1 VGSLSEEVSAAVEGG
16 WIKTHELGER
26 IRSKGHQRSA
36 ISRTLGSAVTKW
48 GTLAKVELLD
58 EDGQGSTEGYVPSY
72 EGFGKLIQGIGHS
85 EAPSKFMFGPSLAR
99 LHGLAV
105 PPPPEWFPLFVDVT
119 ALESARNC
127 KAKVSVFPPGVG
139 AAPHGQEVQ
148 AFWQPGDR
156 PSVDLNAGESAMAE
170 LMMVN
175 CSTGWRYNWNQGERD
190 MLPNYFVRTPEA
202 RVGTGED
209 WYEMRSLVNLL
220 VLSVYS
226 ESSFARF
233 PFLFLRRKLTK
244 VEMIP
249 IVGYTSKRV
258 KWSGK
263 GLYTRE

>member
-1 VGSLSEEVSAAVEGG
+1 MEGG
-16 WIKTHELGER
+16 WIRTHEVGER

-58 EDGQGSTEGYVPSY
+58 RDGQGSTDGYVPSY
-72 EGFGKLIQGIGHS
+72 EGFGKLIQGTGHS
-85 EAPSKFMFGPSLAR
+85 EVPSKFMFGPSLAR
-99 LHGLAV
+99 LHGLAA
-105 PPPPEWFPLFVDVT
+105 PSEWFPLFVDVT

-156 PSVDLNAGESAMAE
+156 PTVDLNAGESAMAE
-170 LMMVN
+170 VVMIN
-175 CSTGWRYNWNQGERD
+175 CSVGWQHAWQNGDRD
-190 MLPNYFVRTPEA
+190 APPNCFVRTPESRA
-202 RVGTGED
+202 GMQED
-209 WYEMRSLVNLL
+209 WYEMRSLVNLV

-226 ESSFARF
+226 ADSFTRF
-233 PFLFLRRKLTK
+233 PFLFLKRRLTR
-244 VEMIP
+244 VEMVP
-249 IVGYTSKRV
+249 IVGYASKNV

-263 GLYTRE
+263 GLYSVG